1 MRTFGRRD
9 LRKWM
14 SRRVQMDCDA
24 MPSKCHTYGRDLES
38 MHNGSIEQQV
48 MPHSCDI
55 LYGSMCNSCPSVNKL
70 TRPIQTPHHKGNFKK
85 KLIKNLKNHILL
97 YKIMCFLFFV

>member
-1 MRTFGRRD
+1 
-9 LRKWM
+9 
-14 SRRVQMDCDA
+14 MDCDA

-55 LYGSMCNSCPSVNKL
+55 LYGSMCNSCPSVSKF
-70 TRPIQTPHHKGNFKK
+70 TRPIWTPQHNDIMRDLSRYFNT
-85 KLIKNLKNHILL
+85 LILRS
-97 YKIMCFLFFV
+97 